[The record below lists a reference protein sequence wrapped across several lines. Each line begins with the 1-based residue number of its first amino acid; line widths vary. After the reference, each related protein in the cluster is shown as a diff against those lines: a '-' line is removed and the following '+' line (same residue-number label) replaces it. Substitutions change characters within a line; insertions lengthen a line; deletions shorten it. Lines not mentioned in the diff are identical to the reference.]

1 MKADKVIL
9 GNIYT
14 VDRNQPKAQAAA
26 IAGGKEGQD
35 LQNLPTEIFSCWH
48 SRPE

>member
-14 VDRNQPKAQAAA
+14 VDKNQPKAEAAA
-26 IAGGKEGQD
+26 IAGGKFVYVGDEAGLRLLYADSQR
-35 LQNLPTEIFSCWH
+35 LH
-48 SRPE
+48 